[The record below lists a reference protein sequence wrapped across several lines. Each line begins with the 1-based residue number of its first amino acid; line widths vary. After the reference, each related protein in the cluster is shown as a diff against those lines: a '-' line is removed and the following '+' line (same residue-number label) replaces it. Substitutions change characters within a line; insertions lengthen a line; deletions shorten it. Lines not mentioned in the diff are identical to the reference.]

1 MPNKDSKAK
10 FCGNCDSHN
19 AYDYP
24 EKVFC
29 STRYAQNKDPIVR
42 VLWFCDEWNRIS
54 QECYCVREAL
64 HKSHGNSKQR

>member
-1 MPNKDSKAK
+1 MMLDKNERRS

-29 STRYAQNKDPIVR
+29 STRYGQGKDPIVHT
-42 VLWFCDEWNRIS
+42 LWCCKDWNQVT
-54 QECYCVREAL
+54 QECYCVREA
-64 HKSHGNSKQR
+64 QRKKKRA